1 MPNRPDWTPFL
12 EAGKEFSALTRA
24 EAQRLTD
31 QLVREGQLAQ
41 DRAQT
46 FVDELVESSK
56 RRADE
61 LVDVVRSE
69 FRRQV
74 KSLGIAT
81 KHDLAR
87 LEERLSA
94 VDAKS
99 KKAAK
104 RSVKQPTKATARKST
119 KKLTKKSAKAAK
131 RT

>member
-1 MPNRPDWTPFL
+1 MANRPDWTPFL
-12 EAGKEFSALTRA
+12 EAGKEFSALTRS

-41 DRAQT
+41 DRAQS
-46 FVDELVESSK
+46 FVDELVESSR

-61 LVDVVRSE
+61 LVDVVRNE

-81 KHDLAR
+81 KSDLSR

-94 VDAKS
+94 VSKPKKATKS
-99 KKAAK
+99 ATKKAAK
-104 RSVKQPTKATARKST
+104 AAKQPARKAV
-119 KKLTKKSAKAAK
+119 KKPTKAAK